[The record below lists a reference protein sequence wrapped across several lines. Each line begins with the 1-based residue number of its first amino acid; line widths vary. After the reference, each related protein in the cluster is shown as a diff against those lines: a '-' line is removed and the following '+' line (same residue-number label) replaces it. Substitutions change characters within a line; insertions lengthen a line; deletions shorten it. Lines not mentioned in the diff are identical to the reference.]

1 MNNHSIPIRQQLWQ
15 EPVFSPQEGEA
26 YAPTRHQV
34 DCWIA
39 EAKNFPATI
48 DELPYGRREWTDV
61 LATRAYQAGRDSVN
75 TLDSQNS
82 SPRTAPITDS
92 QHTPEKAGDLVPPVK
107 LRCQWVNESP
117 VFGANGV
124 TRIGTDWKSVMTK
137 AAAWGADREL
147 EACCEWLLLNGW
159 GQAINGLRA
168 ARRPKPPSIKRQAF
182 DALDAY
188 IYGNPDSGDKQR
200 TYNTIRRA
208 LEALPDEH

>member
-1 MNNHSIPIRQQLWQ
+1 MTDQKGHPVPSQELKQQW
-15 EPVFSPQEGEA
+15 
-26 YAPTRHQV
+26 
-34 DCWIA
+34 W
-39 EAKNFPATI
+39 
-48 DELPYGRREWTDV
+48 
-61 LATRAYQAGRDSVN
+61 
-75 TLDSQNS
+75 
-82 SPRTAPITDS
+82 
-92 QHTPEKAGDLVPPVK
+92 EKAEKEHEDYWYK
-107 LRCQWVNESP
+107 HAADS
-117 VFGANGV
+117 
-124 TRIGTDWKSVMTK
+124 

-208 LEALPDEH
+208 LEALDD